1 MIELVQ
7 GMANTE
13 LRAGIYAGKVFR
25 IAATPASRLLV
36 AGVLAA
42 LDTEFTGET
51 PHRKLQ
57 FEIAGDELY
66 KRIGKLRAAL
76 LTDATVRERLFALLA
91 EQGFAAADNA
101 VDLVRLRAVAHL
113 GHENPLAAPAYT
125 AHRDTWYANPQA
137 QVNWWIP
144 LHDVTEADSFAFY
157 HSLFDK
163 PVANNSGDFDYDEWM
178 KAVGWQSTSGKR
190 AVYPTA
196 DEASYDAKDG
206 VPFAC
211 NAGDIILFSAA
222 HLHQTTKNS
231 SGLTRFSID
240 FRTVNL
246 ADVAANKG
254 PSTSTMRRAVVL
266 SKIICTRKSSPM
278 LSQMD
283 SACNR
288 RR

>member
-1 MIELVQ
+1 MIELLN
-7 GMANTE
+7 GGEANAE
-13 LRAGIYAGKVFR
+13 VRAGIYSGKVFR

-36 AGVLAA
+36 AGVLSA
-42 LDTEFTGET
+42 LDAEFPGET
-51 PHRKLQ
+51 QHRKLQ
-57 FEIAGDELY
+57 FELPGDELF

-76 LTDATVRERLFALLA
+76 LTDATIRERLFALLA
-91 EQGFAAADNA
+91 ERGFASTENA
-101 VDLVRLRAVAHL
+101 VDLVRLRAVTHL

-144 LHDVTEADSFAFY
+144 LHHVTEADTFAFY

-163 PVANNSGDFDYDEWM
+163 PVVNNSGDFDYDEWM
-178 KAVGWQSTSGKR
+178 KTVGWQSTSGKR

-196 DEASYDAKDG
+196 DESSYDAKDG

-222 HLHQTTKNS
+222 HLHQTTKNA

-240 FRTVNL
+240 FRSVNL
-246 ADVAANKG
+246 ADVTEGKG
-254 PSTSTMRRAVVL
+254 AINVDNASRGSAVKDYVN
-266 SKIICTRKSSPM
+266 P
-278 LSQMD
+278 QQ
-283 SACNR
+283 
-288 RR
+288 